1 MCIIFS
7 HIIYYIIKVGLR
19 NCGCAKWLHQIAK
32 ILLDLKKKKRKIYIV
47 RTNFGLDLKYD
58 WILAQ

>member
-32 ILLDLKKKKRKIYIV
+32 ILLDLKNIYIYIYIV

-58 WILAQ
+58 WILTQ